1 MHCTT
6 IGKTCHKGFPCVFV
20 TFRADHS
27 LSFESRSFLRDATLP
42 AERLAREKKR
52 CQLTRFDHD
61 SFHFGSFLRKSV
73 ESLVRLIC

>member
-1 MHCTT
+1 M
-6 IGKTCHKGFPCVFV
+6 
-20 TFRADHS
+20 
-27 LSFESRSFLRDATLP
+27 LP

-73 ESLVRLIC
+73 ESLMRLIC